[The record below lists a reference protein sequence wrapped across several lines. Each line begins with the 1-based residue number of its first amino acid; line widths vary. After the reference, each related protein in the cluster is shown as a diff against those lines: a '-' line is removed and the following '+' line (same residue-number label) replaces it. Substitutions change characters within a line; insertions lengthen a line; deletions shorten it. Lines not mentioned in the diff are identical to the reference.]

1 MFQSLGPA
9 MVIPNTQLEEV
20 SELGQGRFATVC
32 KMRWHHQDGH
42 RVGRL
47 CDGHMIIGWAGHVM
61 VT

>member
-1 MFQSLGPA
+1 
-9 MVIPNTQLEEV
+9 MVIPNAQLEEV